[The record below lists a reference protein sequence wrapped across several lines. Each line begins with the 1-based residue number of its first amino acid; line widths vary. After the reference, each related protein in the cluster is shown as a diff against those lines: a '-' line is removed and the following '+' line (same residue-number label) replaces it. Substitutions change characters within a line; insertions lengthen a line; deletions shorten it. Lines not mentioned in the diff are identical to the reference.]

1 MTWASGSTG
10 WGRSRGA
17 RASVCSVTRGST
29 GPPSVGAGRVPRGH
43 VRDGLHGERR
53 RRSRLGAAEPR
64 AVTRV
69 TAGAPT
75 GLVGCDAAQGRGA
88 LTSPRC
94 ARRGQNRH
102 VPRCS
107 SARRGR
113 IPEPVPVP
121 SRQPPPRPRFCSGP
135 SSWTQATCPAR
146 RGAAGTESPL
156 CSPTTPE
163 APERPP
169 LPPGGG
175 VGGGVLGRA
184 SAALRAGRR
193 RGALAPSVF
202 GVPAFQRLLRGLRT
216 PEARD
221 LTSVPSSLDRTE
233 VGSQDATWGSP
244 RAPAPPRAPAAGPL
258 PACGTFPACG
268 PPRHAAT

>member
-1 MTWASGSTG
+1 M
-10 WGRSRGA
+10 
-17 RASVCSVTRGST
+17 
-29 GPPSVGAGRVPRGH
+29 GAGRVPRGH

-102 VPRCS
+102 VPRRS

-121 SRQPPPRPRFCSGP
+121 SRQPSPRPRFCSGP
-135 SSWTQATCPAR
+135 SSWTQAKDSGTRRPPAQLGEEPRAR
-146 RGAAGTESPL
+146 RAHCVPQRRL
-156 CSPTTPE
+156 RLRRDP
-163 APERPP
+163 RF
-169 LPPGGG
+169 LLGG

-202 GVPAFQRLLRGLRT
+202 GVPAFQRLLRGLWT

>member
-53 RRSRLGAAEPR
+53 RRSRLGAAGPR

-94 ARRGQNRH
+94 ARCGQNRH
-102 VPRCS
+102 VPRRS

-121 SRQPPPRPRFCSGP
+121 SRQPSPRPRFCSGP
-135 SSWTQATCPAR
+135 LSWTQATCPAR

-169 LPPGGG
+169 LPPGGCVG
-175 VGGGVLGRA
+175 EGCSAERAPPFGLGGGEARW
-184 SAALRAGRR
+184 
-193 RGALAPSVF
+193 
-202 GVPAFQRLLRGLRT
+202 LLRCL
-216 PEARD
+216 
-221 LTSVPSSLDRTE
+221 
-233 VGSQDATWGSP
+233 GSP
-244 RAPAPPRAPAAGPL
+244 RFSGCCV
-258 PACGTFPACG
+258 ACGR
-268 PPRHAAT
+268 PRPVI

>member
-1 MTWASGSTG
+1 MVYT
-10 WGRSRGA
+10 
-17 RASVCSVTRGST
+17 
-29 GPPSVGAGRVPRGH
+29 
-43 VRDGLHGERR
+43 
-53 RRSRLGAAEPR
+53 AAEPR

-102 VPRCS
+102 VPRRS

-121 SRQPPPRPRFCSGP
+121 SRQPSPRPRFCSGP

-169 LPPGGG
+169 LPPGVCGG
-175 VGGGVLGRA
+175 RGARQSERRPSGWEEER
-184 SAALRAGRR
+184 RAG
-193 RGALAPSVF
+193 SF
-202 GVPAFQRLLRGLRT
+202 GVWGPAFQRLLRGLWT
-216 PEARD
+216 PEARE